1 MALGT
6 KLFQLKEWLTIRD
19 TARQLTSMLNEDVSE
34 ADIYQ
39 LALDGNLIISAYLP
53 NGVDAKKGRL
63 VQYEE
68 VKWRELPELDDSEF
82 IKRPDGKI
90 DVIHKK
96 TKPLIHMPDA
106 LLIDDDVPAREARW
120 LRLEEQVSRID
131 GLWDLVMM
139 GAERLDIQHLLLQE
153 ISELSY
159 DYINLEGVFLIN
171 GDIWANPQARFK
183 DDKPNKDEKNSF
195 YPAGSLD
202 RFDHVL
208 VVKQSSILDF
218 LAFLNNRDK
227 KPKGRPSKLSGKE
240 IAEIKKLHKEQP
252 KLTAEMIANQYSVS
266 ASLIRQEWN

>member
-19 TARQLTSMLNEDVSE
+19 AARQLTSMLNEDVSE

-53 NGVDAKKGRL
+53 NGADAKKGRL

-68 VKWRELPELDDSEF
+68 VKWREFPQLDDCEY
-82 IKRPDGKI
+82 IKGLDGKI
-90 DVIHKK
+90 NIVHKK
-96 TKPLIHMPDA
+96 TKPLIHIPDA
-106 LLIDDDVPAREARW
+106 LLIDDDVPAQEARW
-120 LRLEEQVSRID
+120 LRLEEQVSRIG

-139 GAERLDIQHLLLQE
+139 GAERLDIEHLLLQE
-153 ISELSY
+153 ISGLSCTS
-159 DYINLEGVFLIN
+159 INLEGVFLIN

-183 DDKPNKDEKNSF
+183 DDKSKKDEKNSF
-195 YPAGSLD
+195 YPAGGLD
-202 RFDHVL
+202 QFDHIL
-208 VVKQSSILDF
+208 VVRQSSIIDF

-227 KPKGRPSKLSGKE
+227 KPKGRPSKLSDIE

>member
-1 MALGT
+1 MAVGT

-19 TARQLTSMLNEDVSE
+19 AAKQLTSMLNEGVSE

-39 LALDGNLIISAYLP
+39 LALNGNLILSVYLP
-53 NGVDAKKGRL
+53 NEVDARKGRL
-63 VQYEE
+63 IQYDE
-68 VKWRELPELDDSEF
+68 VKWSGFPQLDDCEY
-82 IKRPDGKI
+82 IKGPNGKI
-90 DVIHKK
+90 NIVHKK

-106 LLIDDDVPAREARW
+106 LLIDGDVPAQDARW

-131 GLWDLVMM
+131 GLWDLAMM
-139 GAERLDIQHLLLQE
+139 GAERLDIEHLLLQE
-153 ISELSY
+153 ISGLSCTS
-159 DYINLEGVFLIN
+159 INLEGVFLIN

-183 DDKPNKDEKNSF
+183 DVKLDKNGKDCF

-208 VVKQSSILDF
+208 VVKQSSIIDF

-252 KLTAEMIANQYSVS
+252 RLTAEMIANQYSVS